1 MVPLLCNLG
10 SRPNYVSTRTFLRW
24 DRLLH
29 PHDFGIPPATSSCKA
44 SSPCQPCQP
53 RTSWSRAKLVQ
64 RLNVQV
70 KDNFI
75 SIYSYQTFL
84 LLHFISMH
92 HHWFIMFIL
101 CKYTF
106 ILFTGLTHLFLEL
119 TIFGYT
125 EHGMLVM
132 VIIVKCTDDK
142 VSGTV
147 DKVYNT

>member
-29 PHDFGIPPATSSCKA
+29 PHDFGIPPAASNCQA

-70 KDNFI
+70 KTKLI

-84 LLHFISMH
+84 LLHFISPFTSLIYNFH
-92 HHWFIMFIL
+92 FF

-106 ILFTGLTHLFLEL
+106 FSFYQDSAYYFFFVGVKNVLTRLTFWRLVILMQF
-119 TIFGYT
+119 
-125 EHGMLVM
+125 M
-132 VIIVKCTDDK
+132 VYRKDF
-142 VSGTV
+142 
-147 DKVYNT
+147 